1 MNARQKAKYWKKRYK
16 ELIGSPIK
24 GNVLYAVPGTET
36 LRCDRIISDEIY
48 NMAYDNPELQRKIFG
63 DVISG
68 LAEQAKPFVEI
79 SVEKDIF
86 NCGVKIRGQLAVV
99 RPVYDY
105 HDQSINE
112 YMENQIW
119 LNKLN
124 S

>member
-16 ELIGSPIK
+16 ELMAKPIK
-24 GNVLYAVPGTET
+24 PNIVYSEHKIET

>member
-24 GNVLYAVPGTET
+24 TNVLYAVPGTET

-63 DVISG
+63 DVMNE
-68 LAEQAKPFVEI
+68 LAEQAKSFVDL

-86 NCGVKIRGQLAVV
+86 NCGVKISGRLAIVG
-99 RPVYDY
+99 PVYGY
-105 HDQSINE
+105 NDQSINE